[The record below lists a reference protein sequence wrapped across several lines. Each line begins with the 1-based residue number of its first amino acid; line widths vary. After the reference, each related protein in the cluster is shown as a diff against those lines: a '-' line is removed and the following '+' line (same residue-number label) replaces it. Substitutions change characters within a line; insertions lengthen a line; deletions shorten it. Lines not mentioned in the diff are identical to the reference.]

1 MPSTGSAPG
10 RSGRC
15 PLIVAQI
22 ILDRTVFGRHVYAVG
37 SNEEVARLCGVPV
50 GRVQAAVYVISG
62 VLSAFAGFC
71 LASKLLTG
79 DPSVAE
85 GYELEAI
92 TAVVM
97 GGTSLFGGKGS
108 VAKTAVGIL
117 TIGVINNG
125 LSLLQVSSYWQKIA
139 MGCIIL
145 VAVALDQFRNRRSGG
160 GA

>member
-1 MPSTGSAPG
+1 M
-10 RSGRC
+10 
-15 PLIVAQI
+15 
-22 ILDRTVFGRHVYAVG
+22 
-37 SNEEVARLCGVPV
+37 
-50 GRVQAAVYVISG
+50 
-62 VLSAFAGFC
+62 LSAFAGFC

-79 DPSVAE
+79 DPSLGE

-108 VAKTAVGIL
+108 VAKTAIGIL

-125 LSLLQVSSYWQKIA
+125 LSLMQVSSYWQKIA

-145 VAVALDQFRNRRSGG
+145 VAVALDQMRNDERNRN
-160 GA
+160 